1 MELIRSRPG
10 AESPVEISRGSE
22 RLKLQVTPR
31 LDPDAKVGRIGVA
44 LSPSRVLVY
53 QLQRPGPTPWE
64 QVNGVLEQMGDVISA
79 LSHSKETGITPKDM
93 SGPVGIF
100 GKLAADANVDIRLA
114 LGFIVMVN
122 INLALLNLLPIPVLD
137 GGHII
142 MALYEILT
150 RRRVSARFQETV
162 TAAFAVLLLSFML
175 YVSFFD
181 VVKRG
186 PLFRAL
192 FKQETVVEPAPPS
205 AR

>member
-1 MELIRSRPG
+1 
-10 AESPVEISRGSE
+10 
-22 RLKLQVTPR
+22 
-31 LDPDAKVGRIGVA
+31 
-44 LSPSRVLVY
+44 
-53 QLQRPGPTPWE
+53 
-64 QVNGVLEQMGDVISA
+64 
-79 LSHSKETGITPKDM
+79 
-93 SGPVGIF
+93 
-100 GKLAADANVDIRLA
+100 
-114 LGFIVMVN
+114 
-122 INLALLNLLPIPVLD
+122 
-137 GGHII
+137 

-192 FKQETVVEPAPPS
+192 FKQETVVEAAPAT